1 MASKIFKNGIFKCQ
15 GVRDEKL
22 KYWYQ
27 GEFKGVLGNFQV
39 ENYEKMCFG
48 PFYSIFNPYRG
59 QRGEGHISRL

>member
-48 PFYSIFNPYRG
+48 PF
-59 QRGEGHISRL
+59 